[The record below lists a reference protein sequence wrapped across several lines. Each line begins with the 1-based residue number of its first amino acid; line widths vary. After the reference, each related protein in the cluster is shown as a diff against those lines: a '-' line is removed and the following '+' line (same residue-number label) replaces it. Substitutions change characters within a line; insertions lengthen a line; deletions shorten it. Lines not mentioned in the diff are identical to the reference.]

1 MTTYGI
7 IYVVAF
13 MAYCIS
19 TLIYVIWLI
28 TSKEGKYVL
37 GHILVEPVEELT
49 PEQRERIKKL
59 IDRLDDGTDNE
70 KADNQKADNQK
81 ADNKKAVKKKRR
93 NKHLR
98 KM

>member
-1 MTTYGI
+1 MTAYEI

-13 MAYCIS
+13 VAYCMS
-19 TLIYVIWLI
+19 TFIYVIWLI

-49 PEQRERIKKL
+49 PEQRERVKKL

-70 KADNQKADNQK
+70 KADIKEAD
-81 ADNKKAVKKKRR
+81 DKKAVSKKRR
-93 NKHLR
+93 
-98 KM
+98 KMT